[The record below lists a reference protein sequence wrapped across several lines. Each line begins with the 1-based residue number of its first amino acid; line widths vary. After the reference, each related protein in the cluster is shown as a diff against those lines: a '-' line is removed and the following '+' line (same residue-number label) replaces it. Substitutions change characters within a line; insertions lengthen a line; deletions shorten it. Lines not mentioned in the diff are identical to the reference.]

1 MDLVKNLY
9 LRAYLLVMTL
19 YVFLNKGIAYTYLVE
34 VLWLFG
40 ILLLFINRKKV
51 ELIWNKT
58 TKLILFFIVISFI
71 YILRGFTKYDI
82 VDLIRDSFIFQY
94 GWFVF
99 ILFLFKEKLEIIWE
113 TLFFIYKWFPF
124 VALLNFI
131 LQYFVPFFETVAPFG
146 GIPILL
152 YKNGD
157 MGVQL
162 LISTLLLL
170 YSFENKTLKWRVL
183 LSLVIALD
191 FLILASYSRSGIVA
205 FLASMLCF
213 IYFNKDIQLQSR
225 VKLLLKYLPII
236 LLIVTP
242 IYINIK
248 VAENFQGR
256 SVGFE
261 QIKNNFSSIVGG
273 TTDATSENNVVWR
286 LVWWAKIIDYSLSS
300 PNFFIGKGL
309 GMNLATDDDIITL
322 DDSLRSPHN
331 FHLNIMSRFG
341 VLIFVIWMY
350 FLIQLLRPLFK
361 KQLQGKRLLIGCILL
376 AFLLNASFD
385 VFLEGPMGAFP
396 FWTWVGLYLLTEDQ
410 EYLVESVTKTQ
421 LNN

>member
-34 VLWLFG
+34 ALWLFG

-71 YILRGFTKYDI
+71 YILRGFTRYDI
-82 VDLIRDSFIFQY
+82 IDLIRDSFIFQY

-213 IYFNKDIQLQSR
+213 IYFNKDIQLQAR
-225 VKLLLKYLPII
+225 VRLSIKYLPII
-236 LLIVTP
+236 LLVVTP

-248 VAENFQGR
+248 VTENFQGR

-273 TTDATSENNVVWR
+273 TTDATSEDNVVWR

-341 VLIFVIWMY
+341 VLLFMIWMY
-350 FLIQLLRPLFK
+350 FLIQLLKPLFK

-396 FWTWVGLYLLTEDQ
+396 FWTWLGLYLLTEDQ
-410 EYLVESVTKTQ
+410 ESLVEPITKTN

>member
-1 MDLVKNLY
+1 M
-9 LRAYLLVMTL
+9 VMTL
-19 YVFLNKGIAYTYLVE
+19 YVFLNKGVAYTYLVE
-34 VLWLFG
+34 ALWLFG
-40 ILLLFINRKKV
+40 LLILLMHRKSV

-58 TKLILFFIVISFI
+58 TKLILFFIVLSFI
-71 YILRGFTKYDI
+71 YILRGITKYNL

-99 ILFLFKEKLEIIWE
+99 ILFIFKDKIERIWE
-113 TLFFIYKWFPF
+113 TLFFIYTWFPF

-131 LQYFVPFFETVAPFG
+131 LQYFVPFFESVAPFG

-170 YSFENKTLKWRVL
+170 YSFEKKTVKWRVL

-191 FLILASYSRSGIVA
+191 FLILASYSRSGMLS
-205 FLASMLCF
+205 FLVSLFCF

-225 VKLLLKYLPII
+225 VRLLMKYLPII
-236 LLIVTP
+236 LLVVTP

-273 TTDATSENNVVWR
+273 TTDATSEDNVVWR
-286 LVWWAKIIDYSLSS
+286 LVWWAKIIDYSFTA
-300 PNFFIGKGL
+300 PNFFIGKGI
-309 GMNLATDDDIITL
+309 GMSLATEDDIITL
-322 DDSLRSPHN
+322 DESLRSPHN
-331 FHLNIMSRFG
+331 FHLNIMARFG
-341 VLIFVIWMY
+341 VLLFLVWTY
-350 FLIQLLRPLFK
+350 FLVQLLRPLFK
-361 KQLQGKRLLIGCILL
+361 KKLQGRSLLIGCILF

-396 FWTWVGLYLLTEDQ
+396 FWTWVGLYLFSEDQ
-410 EYLVESVTKTQ
+410 FLV
-421 LNN
+421 

>member
-1 MDLVKNLY
+1 
-9 LRAYLLVMTL
+9 MTL
-19 YVFLNKGIAYTYLVE
+19 YVFLNKGVAYTYFVE

-51 ELIWNKT
+51 EIIWNKS
-58 TKLILFFIVISFI
+58 TKLILFFILISFV
-71 YILRGFTKYDI
+71 YILRGFAKYDI
-82 VDLIRDSFIFQY
+82 VDLVRDSFIFQY

-99 ILFLFKEKLEIIWE
+99 ILFLFKDKLEQIWQ

-170 YSFENKTLKWRVL
+170 YTFENKTLKWRVL

-225 VKLLLKYLPII
+225 VRLLLKYLPII

-248 VAENFQGR
+248 VTENFQGR

-286 LVWWAKIIDYSLSS
+286 LVWWAKIIDYSLTS

-309 GMNLATDDDIITL
+309 GMNLAADDDIITL

-331 FHLNIMSRFG
+331 FHLNIMARLG
-341 VLIFVIWMY
+341 VLLFIVWTY
-350 FLIQLLRPLFK
+350 FLIQLLKPLFK
-361 KQLQGKRLLIGCILL
+361 KQLQGRRLLIGCILL
-376 AFLLNASFD
+376 AFIINASFD

-396 FWTWVGLYLLTEDQ
+396 FWTWMGLYLLTEDQ
-410 EYLVESVTKTQ
+410 ESLV
-421 LNN
+421 

>member
-1 MDLVKNLY
+1 MELVKNLY

-19 YVFLNKGIAYTYLVE
+19 YVFLNKGVAYTYLVE
-34 VLWLFG
+34 ALWLFG
-40 ILLLFINRKKV
+40 ILLLLMHRKKV

-58 TKLILFFIVISFI
+58 TKLILFFIAISCI
-71 YILRGFTKYDI
+71 YILRGFAKYDI
-82 VDLIRDSFIFQY
+82 LDLIRDSFIFQY

-99 ILFLFKEKLEIIWE
+99 ILFLFKDKIEQVWE

-131 LQYFVPFFETVAPFG
+131 LQYFVPFFETVTPFG

-170 YSFENKTLKWRVL
+170 YTFEKKPLKWRVL

-205 FLASMLCF
+205 FLSSMLCF
-213 IYFNKDIQLQSR
+213 IYFNKDIQLKSR
-225 VKLLLKYLPII
+225 VRLLLKYLPVI

-248 VAENFQGR
+248 VTENFQGR

-261 QIKNNFSSIVGG
+261 QIKNNFSSIIGG
-273 TTDATSENNVVWR
+273 TTDATSEDNVVWR
-286 LVWWAKIIDYSLSS
+286 LVWWAKILDYSFSA

-309 GMNLATDDDIITL
+309 GMSLATDDDIITL
-322 DDSLRSPHN
+322 DENLRSPHN
-331 FHLNIMSRFG
+331 FHLNIMARFG
-341 VLIFVIWMY
+341 VLIFLIWTY
-350 FLIQLLRPLFK
+350 FLIQVLKPLFK
-361 KQLQGKRLLIGCILL
+361 KQLIARRLLIGCILL
-376 AFLLNASFD
+376 AFLINASFD

-396 FWTWVGLYLLTEDQ
+396 FWTWVGLYLLSEEDV
-410 EYLVESVTKTQ
+410 LVQSVTKTN

>member
-1 MDLVKNLY
+1 MEIVKNLY

-19 YVFLNKGIAYTYLVE
+19 YVFLNKGVAYTYLVE
-34 VLWLFG
+34 ALWLSG
-40 ILLLFINRKKV
+40 ILLLLMDRKKV
-51 ELIWNKT
+51 EFIWNKT
-58 TKLILFFIVISFI
+58 TKLILFFIAISCI

-82 VDLIRDSFIFQY
+82 IDLIRDSFIFQY

-99 ILFLFKEKLEIIWE
+99 ILFLFKHKLEQIWE

-131 LQYFVPFFETVAPFG
+131 LQYFVPFFETVTPFG

-170 YSFENKTLKWRVL
+170 YTFEKKPLKWRVL
-183 LSLVIALD
+183 LSLVIILD

-205 FLASMLCF
+205 FLTSMLCF

-225 VKLLLKYLPII
+225 VRLLLKYLPII

-248 VAENFQGR
+248 VTENFQGR

-286 LVWWAKIIDYSLSS
+286 LVWWAKIIDYSFSS

-331 FHLNIMSRFG
+331 FHLNIMARFG
-341 VLIFVIWMY
+341 VLLFMIWTY
-350 FLIQLLRPLFK
+350 FLIQILKPIFK
-361 KQLQGKRLLIGCILL
+361 KQLEGKRLLIGCILL
-376 AFLLNASFD
+376 GFLINASFD

-410 EYLVESVTKTQ
+410 AQLVEPVTKTN
-421 LNN
+421 LEN

>member
-1 MDLVKNLY
+1 
-9 LRAYLLVMTL
+9 
-19 YVFLNKGIAYTYLVE
+19 LVE
-34 VLWLFG
+34 ALWLFG
-40 ILLLFINRKKV
+40 ILLLLMHRKKV

-58 TKLILFFIVISFI
+58 TKLILFFIAISFI
-71 YILRGFTKYDI
+71 YILRGVTKYDI
-82 VDLIRDSFIFQY
+82 IDLIRDSFIFQY

-170 YSFENKTLKWRVL
+170 YTFENKTLKWRVL

-225 VKLLLKYLPII
+225 VRLLLKYLPVI

-256 SVGFE
+256 AVGLE

-341 VLIFVIWMY
+341 VLLFMIWMY
-350 FLIQLLRPLFK
+350 FLIQLLKPLFK

-396 FWTWVGLYLLTEDQ
+396 FWTWLGLYLLAEDQ
-410 EYLVESVTKTQ
+410 ESLVESVTKTN

>member
-19 YVFLNKGIAYTYLVE
+19 YVFLNKGVAYTYLVE

-40 ILLLFINRKKV
+40 ILLLLMDRKKV
-51 ELIWNKT
+51 ELIWNRT
-58 TKLILFFIVISFI
+58 TKLILFFIIISCI
-71 YILRGFTKYDI
+71 YILRGFAKYDI
-82 VDLIRDSFIFQY
+82 IDLIRDSFIFQY

-99 ILFLFKEKLEIIWE
+99 ILFLFKDKLEQIWQ
-113 TLFFIYKWFPF
+113 TLFFIYKWLPF

-225 VKLLLKYLPII
+225 VRLLIKYLPII
-236 LLIVTP
+236 LLVVTP

-256 SVGFE
+256 AVGLE

-286 LVWWAKIIDYSLSS
+286 LVWWAKIIDYSFSS

-341 VLIFVIWMY
+341 VLLFMIWMY
-350 FLIQLLRPLFK
+350 FLIQLLKPLFK

-396 FWTWVGLYLLTEDQ
+396 FWTWLGLYLLTEDQ
-410 EYLVESVTKTQ
+410 ESLIEPVTKTN

>member
-1 MDLVKNLY
+1 
-9 LRAYLLVMTL
+9 MTL
-19 YVFLNKGIAYTYLVE
+19 YVFLNKGVAYTYLVE
-34 VLWLFG
+34 ALWLFG

-58 TKLILFFIVISFI
+58 TKLILFFIIISFI
-71 YILRGFTKYDI
+71 YILRGFTRYDI
-82 VDLIRDSFIFQY
+82 IDLIRDSFIFQY

-131 LQYFVPFFETVAPFG
+131 LQYFVPFFETVTPFG

-162 LISTLLLL
+162 LISSLLLL
-170 YSFENKTLKWRVL
+170 YSFENKTLKWRL
-183 LSLVIALD
+183 LLILVIALD

-225 VKLLLKYLPII
+225 VRLLIKYLPII

-256 SVGFE
+256 AVGLE

-300 PNFFIGKGL
+300 PNIFIGKGL
-309 GMNLATDDDIITL
+309 GMNLAIDDDIITL

-341 VLIFVIWMY
+341 VLLFMVWTY
-350 FLIQLLRPLFK
+350 FLIQLLKPLFK

-385 VFLEGPMGAFP
+385 VYLEGPMGAFP
-396 FWTWVGLYLLTEDQ
+396 FWTWMGLYLLTEDQ
-410 EYLVESVTKTQ
+410 EYLVEPVTKTN

>member
-1 MDLVKNLY
+1 MEIVKNLY
-9 LRAYLLVMTL
+9 LKAYLLIMTL
-19 YVFLNKGIAYTYLVE
+19 YVFLNKGVAYTYLVE
-34 VLWLFG
+34 VMWLLG
-40 ILLLFINRKKV
+40 ILLLFMHRKKV

-58 TKLILFFIVISFI
+58 TKLLLFFIAIGFI
-71 YILRGFTKYDI
+71 YIIRGFSKYDI
-82 VDLIRDSFIFQY
+82 IDLIRDSFIFQY

-99 ILFLFKEKLEIIWE
+99 ILFLFKDKTTQIWE

-124 VALLNFI
+124 IALLNFI
-131 LQYFVPFFETVAPFG
+131 LQYFVPFFETVTPFG
-146 GIPILL
+146 SIPILL

-170 YSFENKTLKWRVL
+170 FSFENYSFKWRVV

-205 FLASMLCF
+205 FLASLVCF

-225 VKLLLKYLPII
+225 IRLLIKYLPII

-248 VAENFQGR
+248 VTENFQGR

-273 TTDATSENNVVWR
+273 TTDATSEDNVIWR
-286 LVWWAKIIDYSLSS
+286 LVWWAKIIDYSFTP

-309 GMNLATDDDIITL
+309 GINLATDDDIITL

-331 FHLNIMSRFG
+331 FHLNIMARFG
-341 VLIFVIWMY
+341 VLLFMIWTY
-350 FLIQLLRPLFK
+350 LLIQILRPLFK
-361 KQLQGKRLLIGCILL
+361 KQLTGKRLLIGCALL

-396 FWTWVGLYLLTEDQ
+396 FWTWLGLYLISED
-410 EYLVESVTKTQ
+410 EVLV
-421 LNN
+421 

>member
-19 YVFLNKGIAYTYLVE
+19 YVFLNKGVAYTYLVE
-34 VLWLFG
+34 ALWLFG
-40 ILLLFINRKKV
+40 ILLLLMDRKKV
-51 ELIWNKT
+51 ELVWNKT
-58 TKLILFFIVISFI
+58 TKLILFFIVISFV
-71 YILRGFTKYDI
+71 YILRGFSKYDI
-82 VDLIRDSFIFQY
+82 IDLIRDSFIFQY

-99 ILFLFKEKLEIIWE
+99 ILFLFKEKLDIIWQ
-113 TLFFIYKWFPF
+113 TLFFIYKWLPF

-170 YSFENKTLKWRVL
+170 YSFENKTFKWRVL

-225 VKLLLKYLPII
+225 VRLLIKYLPII
-236 LLIVTP
+236 LLVVTP

-248 VAENFQGR
+248 VTENFQGR
-256 SVGFE
+256 AVGLE

-286 LVWWAKIIDYSLSS
+286 LVWWAKIIDYSFSS

-341 VLIFVIWMY
+341 VLLFIIWMY
-350 FLIQLLRPLFK
+350 FLIQLLKPLFK

-396 FWTWVGLYLLTEDQ
+396 FWTWLGLYLLTEDQ
-410 EYLVESVTKTQ
+410 ESLVEPITKTN

>member
-1 MDLVKNLY
+1 
-9 LRAYLLVMTL
+9 MTL
-19 YVFLNKGIAYTYLVE
+19 YVFLNKGVAYTYLVE
-34 VLWLFG
+34 ALWLFG
-40 ILLLFINRKKV
+40 ILLLFIHRKKV

-58 TKLILFFIVISFI
+58 TKLILFFIVLSFV
-71 YILRGFTKYDI
+71 YIIRGFTKYDI
-82 VDLIRDSFIFQY
+82 IDLIRDSFIFHY

-170 YSFENKTLKWRVL
+170 YTFENKTLKWRVL

-213 IYFNKDIQLQSR
+213 IYFNKDIQLQAR
-225 VKLLLKYLPII
+225 VRLLIKYLPII
-236 LLIVTP
+236 LLVVTP

-256 SVGFE
+256 AVGLE

-341 VLIFVIWMY
+341 VLIFMIWTY
-350 FLIQLLRPLFK
+350 FLIQLLKPLFK

-396 FWTWVGLYLLTEDQ
+396 FWTWLGLYLLAEDQ
-410 EYLVESVTKTQ
+410 ESLVESVTKTN

>member
-1 MDLVKNLY
+1 MELVKNLY

-19 YVFLNKGIAYTYLVE
+19 YIFLNKGVAYTYLVE

-40 ILLLFINRKKV
+40 ILLLLMHRKKV
-51 ELIWNKT
+51 ELIWNKI
-58 TKLILFFIVISFI
+58 TKLILFFVALSFI
-71 YILRGFTKYDI
+71 YILRGFNKYDI
-82 VDLIRDSFIFQY
+82 IDLIRDSFIFQY

-99 ILFLFKEKLEIIWE
+99 ILFLFKEKLDIIWE
-113 TLFFIYKWFPF
+113 TLFNIYKWFPF

-131 LQYFVPFFETVAPFG
+131 LQYFVPLFETVTPFG

-170 YSFENKTLKWRVL
+170 YSFENNTLKWRVL

-225 VKLLLKYLPII
+225 VRLLIKYLPII

-256 SVGFE
+256 AVGLE

-341 VLIFVIWMY
+341 VLLFMIWMY
-350 FLIQLLRPLFK
+350 FLIQLLKPLFK
-361 KQLQGKRLLIGCILL
+361 KQLQGKRLLIGCIML

-396 FWTWVGLYLLTEDQ
+396 FWTWMGLYLLTEDQ
-410 EYLVESVTKTQ
+410 EYLVEPVTKTN

>member
-1 MDLVKNLY
+1 MELVKNLY

-19 YVFLNKGIAYTYLVE
+19 YVFLNKGVAYTYLVE
-34 VLWLFG
+34 ALWLFG
-40 ILLLFINRKKV
+40 ILLLLMHRKKV

-58 TKLILFFIVISFI
+58 TKLILFFIAISCI
-71 YILRGFTKYDI
+71 YILRGFAKYDI
-82 VDLIRDSFIFQY
+82 LDLIRDSFIFQY

-99 ILFLFKEKLEIIWE
+99 ILFLFKDKIEQVWE

-131 LQYFVPFFETVAPFG
+131 LQYFVPFFETVTPFG

-170 YSFENKTLKWRVL
+170 YTFEKKPLKWRVL

-205 FLASMLCF
+205 FLSSMLCF

-225 VKLLLKYLPII
+225 VRLLLKYLPVI

-248 VAENFQGR
+248 VTENFQGR

-261 QIKNNFSSIVGG
+261 QIKNNFSSIIGG
-273 TTDATSENNVVWR
+273 TTDATSEDNVVWR
-286 LVWWAKIIDYSLSS
+286 LVWWAKILDYSFSA

-309 GMNLATDDDIITL
+309 GMSLATDDDIITL
-322 DDSLRSPHN
+322 DENLRSPHN
-331 FHLNIMSRFG
+331 FHLNIMARFG
-341 VLIFVIWMY
+341 VLIFLIWTY

-376 AFLLNASFD
+376 AFLINASFD

-396 FWTWVGLYLLTEDQ
+396 FWTWVGLYLLSEEDV
-410 EYLVESVTKTQ
+410 LVQSVTKTN
-421 LNN
+421 LDN

>member
-1 MDLVKNLY
+1 MEIVKNLY
-9 LRAYLLVMTL
+9 LRVYLLVMTL
-19 YVFLNKGIAYTYLVE
+19 YVFLNKGVAYTYLVE
-34 VLWLFG
+34 ALWLLG
-40 ILLLFINRKKV
+40 ILLLLMNRKKV

-58 TKLILFFIVISFI
+58 TKLLLFFITIGFI
-71 YILRGFTKYDI
+71 YIIRGFTKYDI
-82 VDLIRDSFIFQY
+82 IDLIRDSFIFQY
-94 GWFVF
+94 GWFVL
-99 ILFLFKEKLEIIWE
+99 ILFLFKDKTTQIWK

-170 YSFENKTLKWRVL
+170 FSFEKYSFKWRAL
-183 LSLVIALD
+183 LSLVITLD

-205 FLASMLCF
+205 FLASLICF

-225 VKLLLKYLPII
+225 VRLLIKYLPII

-248 VAENFQGR
+248 VTENFQGR

-286 LVWWAKIIDYSLSS
+286 LVWWAKIIDYSFTA

-309 GMNLATDDDIITL
+309 GMSLATEDDIITL

-331 FHLNIMSRFG
+331 FHLNIMARFG
-341 VLIFVIWMY
+341 VLLFIIWMY
-350 FLIQLLRPLFK
+350 FLIQIIKPLFK
-361 KQLQGKRLLIGCILL
+361 KQLQGRRLLIGCILL
-376 AFLLNASFD
+376 AFLINASFD

-396 FWTWVGLYLLTEDQ
+396 FWTWLGLYLISED
-410 EYLVESVTKTQ
+410 EVLV
-421 LNN
+421 

>member
-1 MDLVKNLY
+1 MELVKNLY
-9 LRAYLLVMTL
+9 LRSYLLVMTL
-19 YVFLNKGIAYTYLVE
+19 YIFLNKGVAYTYLVE

-40 ILLLFINRKKV
+40 ILLLLMHRKKV

-58 TKLILFFIVISFI
+58 TKLILFFIAISFV
-71 YILRGFTKYDI
+71 YILRGFSKYDI
-82 VDLIRDSFIFQY
+82 IDLIRDSFIFQY
-94 GWFVF
+94 GWFIF
-99 ILFLFKEKLEIIWE
+99 ILFLFKEKLEIIWK

-170 YSFENKTLKWRVL
+170 YSFENKTFKWRVL

-225 VKLLLKYLPII
+225 VRSLIKYLPII
-236 LLIVTP
+236 LLVVTP

-256 SVGFE
+256 AVGLE

-341 VLIFVIWMY
+341 VLLFMIWTY
-350 FLIQLLRPLFK
+350 FLIQLLKPLFK

-396 FWTWVGLYLLTEDQ
+396 FWTWLGLYLLTEDQ
-410 EYLVESVTKTQ
+410 ESLVEPITKTN

>member
-1 MDLVKNLY
+1 MEIVKNLY
-9 LRAYLLVMTL
+9 LRAYLLVMTF
-19 YVFLNKGIAYTYLVE
+19 YVFLNKGVAYTYLVE
-34 VLWLFG
+34 ALWLIG
-40 ILLLFINRKKV
+40 ILLLLMDRKKV

-58 TKLILFFIVISFI
+58 TKLLLFFIAIGFI
-71 YILRGFTKYDI
+71 YIIRGFTKYDI
-82 VDLIRDSFIFQY
+82 IDLIRDSFIFQY

-99 ILFLFKEKLEIIWE
+99 ILFLFKDKTAQIFE
-113 TLFFIYKWFPF
+113 TLFLIYKWFPF
-124 VALLNFI
+124 IALLNFI

-146 GIPILL
+146 AIPILL

-162 LISTLLLL
+162 LISSLLLL
-170 YSFENKTLKWRVL
+170 FSFEKYSFKWRVV

-205 FLASMLCF
+205 FLASLICF

-225 VKLLLKYLPII
+225 VRLLIKYMPII

-248 VAENFQGR
+248 VTENFQGR

-273 TTDATSENNVVWR
+273 TTDATSEDNVVWR
-286 LVWWAKIIDYSLSS
+286 LVWWAKIIDYSFTA

-309 GMNLATDDDIITL
+309 GMSLATEDDIITL

-331 FHLNIMSRFG
+331 FHLNIMARFG
-341 VLIFVIWMY
+341 VLLFIIWTY
-350 FLIQLLRPLFK
+350 FLIQILRPLFK
-361 KQLQGKRLLIGCILL
+361 KQLQGRRLLIGCILL
-376 AFLLNASFD
+376 AFLINASFD

-396 FWTWVGLYLLTEDQ
+396 FWTWLGLYLISED
-410 EYLVESVTKTQ
+410 EVLV
-421 LNN
+421 

>member
-1 MDLVKNLY
+1 V
-9 LRAYLLVMTL
+9 
-19 YVFLNKGIAYTYLVE
+19 AYTYLVE
-34 VLWLFG
+34 ALWLLG
-40 ILLLFINRKKV
+40 ILLLFMDRKKV

-58 TKLILFFIVISFI
+58 TKLLLFFIVIGFI
-71 YILRGFTKYDI
+71 YIIRGFTKYDI
-82 VDLIRDSFIFQY
+82 IYLIRDSFIFQY

-99 ILFLFKEKLEIIWE
+99 ILFLFKDKTAQIWK

-131 LQYFVPFFETVAPFG
+131 LQYFVPIFETVTPFG

-170 YSFENKTLKWRVL
+170 FSFEKYSFKWRVV
-183 LSLVIALD
+183 LSLFIALD

-205 FLASMLCF
+205 FLASLVCF

-225 VKLLLKYLPII
+225 VRLLIKYLPII

-248 VAENFQGR
+248 VTENFQGR

-273 TTDATSENNVVWR
+273 TTDATSEDNVVWR
-286 LVWWAKIIDYSLSS
+286 LVWWAKIIDYSFTA

-309 GMNLATDDDIITL
+309 GMSLATEDDIITL

-331 FHLNIMSRFG
+331 FHLNIMARFG
-341 VLIFVIWMY
+341 VLLFMIWTY
-350 FLIQLLRPLFK
+350 FLIQILRPLFK
-361 KQLQGKRLLIGCILL
+361 KHLTGKRLLIGCVLF

-396 FWTWVGLYLLTEDQ
+396 FWTWLGLYLISED
-410 EYLVESVTKTQ
+410 EVLV
-421 LNN
+421 

>member
-1 MDLVKNLY
+1 MELVKNLY

-19 YVFLNKGIAYTYLVE
+19 YVFLNKGVAYTYLVE
-34 VLWLFG
+34 ALWLFG
-40 ILLLFINRKKV
+40 ILLLFMDRKKV

-58 TKLILFFIVISFI
+58 TKLILFFIVICCI
-71 YILRGFTKYDI
+71 YILRGFAKYDMI
-82 VDLIRDSFIFQY
+82 DLIRDSFIFQY

-99 ILFLFKEKLEIIWE
+99 ILFLFKDKIEQVWE

-131 LQYFVPFFETVAPFG
+131 LQYFVPFFETVTPFG

-170 YSFENKTLKWRVL
+170 YTFEKKPLKWSVL

-205 FLASMLCF
+205 FLSSMLCF
-213 IYFNKDIQLQSR
+213 IYFNKDIQLKSR
-225 VKLLLKYLPII
+225 VRLLLKYLPVI

-248 VAENFQGR
+248 VTENFQGR

-261 QIKNNFSSIVGG
+261 QIKNNFSSIIGG
-273 TTDATSENNVVWR
+273 TTDATSEDNVVWR
-286 LVWWAKIIDYSLSS
+286 LVWWAKILDYSFSA

-309 GMNLATDDDIITL
+309 GMSLATDDDIITL
-322 DDSLRSPHN
+322 DENLRSPHN
-331 FHLNIMSRFG
+331 FHLNIMARFG
-341 VLIFVIWMY
+341 VLIFLIWTY
-350 FLIQLLRPLFK
+350 FLIQVLKPLFK
-361 KQLQGKRLLIGCILL
+361 KQLIARRLLIGCILF
-376 AFLLNASFD
+376 AFLINASFD

-396 FWTWVGLYLLTEDQ
+396 FWTWVGLYLLSEEDV
-410 EYLVESVTKTQ
+410 LVQSVTKTN

>member
-19 YVFLNKGIAYTYLVE
+19 YVFLNKGVAYTYLVE

-40 ILLLFINRKKV
+40 ILLLLMHRKKV
-51 ELIWNKT
+51 ELIWNKS
-58 TKLILFFIVISFI
+58 TKLILFFIIISCI
-71 YILRGFTKYDI
+71 YILRGFAKYDI
-82 VDLIRDSFIFQY
+82 IDLIRDSFIFQY

-99 ILFLFKEKLEIIWE
+99 ILFLFKDKLEQIWQ
-113 TLFFIYKWFPF
+113 TLFFIYKWLPF

-225 VKLLLKYLPII
+225 VRLLIKYLPII
-236 LLIVTP
+236 LLVVTP

-256 SVGFE
+256 AVGLE

-341 VLIFVIWMY
+341 VLLFIIWMY
-350 FLIQLLRPLFK
+350 FLIQLLKPLFK

-396 FWTWVGLYLLTEDQ
+396 FWTWLGLYLLTEDQ
-410 EYLVESVTKTQ
+410 ESLVEPITKTN

>member
-1 MDLVKNLY
+1 
-9 LRAYLLVMTL
+9 MTL
-19 YVFLNKGIAYTYLVE
+19 YIFLNKGVAYTYLVE

-40 ILLLFINRKKV
+40 ILLLLMHRKKV

-58 TKLILFFIVISFI
+58 TKLILFFIAISFV
-71 YILRGFTKYDI
+71 YILRGFSKYDI
-82 VDLIRDSFIFQY
+82 IDLIRDSFIFQY

-113 TLFFIYKWFPF
+113 TLFFIYKWLPF

-225 VKLLLKYLPII
+225 VRLLIKYLPII
-236 LLIVTP
+236 LLVVTP

-256 SVGFE
+256 AVGLE

-286 LVWWAKIIDYSLSS
+286 LVWWAKIIDYSLSF

-341 VLIFVIWMY
+341 VLIFMIWTY

-396 FWTWVGLYLLTEDQ
+396 FWTWLGLYLLTEDQ
-410 EYLVESVTKTQ
+410 ESLVEPITKTN

>member
-1 MDLVKNLY
+1 
-9 LRAYLLVMTL
+9 MTL
-19 YVFLNKGIAYTYLVE
+19 YVFLNKGVAYTYLVE
-34 VLWLFG
+34 ALWLFG

-51 ELIWNKT
+51 EIIWNKS
-58 TKLILFFIVISFI
+58 TKLILFFILISFV
-71 YILRGFTKYDI
+71 YILRGFAKYDI
-82 VDLIRDSFIFQY
+82 VDLVRDSFIFQY

-99 ILFLFKEKLEIIWE
+99 ILFLFKDKLEQIWQ

-170 YSFENKTLKWRVL
+170 YTFENKTLKWRVL

-225 VKLLLKYLPII
+225 VRLLLKYLPII

-248 VAENFQGR
+248 VTENFQGR

-286 LVWWAKIIDYSLSS
+286 LVWWAKIIDYSLTS

-309 GMNLATDDDIITL
+309 GMNLAADDDIITL

-331 FHLNIMSRFG
+331 FHLNIMARFG
-341 VLIFVIWMY
+341 VLLFMIWTY

-361 KQLQGKRLLIGCILL
+361 KLLQGKRLLIGCILL
-376 AFLLNASFD
+376 AFLINASFD

-396 FWTWVGLYLLTEDQ
+396 FWTWMGLYLLTEDQ
-410 EYLVESVTKTQ
+410 ESLV
-421 LNN
+421 

>member
-1 MDLVKNLY
+1 MELVKNLY

-19 YVFLNKGIAYTYLVE
+19 YVFLNKGVAYTYLVE
-34 VLWLFG
+34 ALWLFG
-40 ILLLFINRKKV
+40 ILILLMHRKKV

-58 TKLILFFIVISFI
+58 TKLILFFIAISCI
-71 YILRGFTKYDI
+71 YILRGFAKYDI
-82 VDLIRDSFIFQY
+82 LDLIRDSFIFQY

-99 ILFLFKEKLEIIWE
+99 ILFLFKDKIEQVWE

-124 VALLNFI
+124 VASLNFI

-213 IYFNKDIQLQSR
+213 IYFNKD
-225 VKLLLKYLPII
+225 
-236 LLIVTP
+236 
-242 IYINIK
+242 K
-248 VAENFQGR
+248 VG
-256 SVGFE
+256 V
-261 QIKNNFSSIVGG
+261 SI
-273 TTDATSENNVVWR
+273 S
-286 LVWWAKIIDYSLSS
+286 
-300 PNFFIGKGL
+300 
-309 GMNLATDDDIITL
+309 
-322 DDSLRSPHN
+322 
-331 FHLNIMSRFG
+331 
-341 VLIFVIWMY
+341 
-350 FLIQLLRPLFK
+350 
-361 KQLQGKRLLIGCILL
+361 
-376 AFLLNASFD
+376 
-385 VFLEGPMGAFP
+385 
-396 FWTWVGLYLLTEDQ
+396 
-410 EYLVESVTKTQ
+410 
-421 LNN
+421 

>member
-1 MDLVKNLY
+1 
-9 LRAYLLVMTL
+9 
-19 YVFLNKGIAYTYLVE
+19 
-34 VLWLFG
+34 
-40 ILLLFINRKKV
+40 
-51 ELIWNKT
+51 
-58 TKLILFFIVISFI
+58 
-71 YILRGFTKYDI
+71 
-82 VDLIRDSFIFQY
+82 
-94 GWFVF
+94 
-99 ILFLFKEKLEIIWE
+99 LFLFKEKLEIIWE

-131 LQYFVPFFETVAPFG
+131 LQYFVPFFETVTPFG

-225 VKLLLKYLPII
+225 VRLLIKYLPII

-341 VLIFVIWMY
+341 VLIFMIWMY
-350 FLIQLLRPLFK
+350 FLIQLLKPLFK

-396 FWTWVGLYLLTEDQ
+396 FWTWMGLYLLVEDQ
-410 EYLVESVTKTQ
+410 ESLVEPVTKTN

>member
-1 MDLVKNLY
+1 MEIVKNLY

-19 YVFLNKGIAYTYLVE
+19 YVFLNKGVAYTYLVE
-34 VLWLFG
+34 ALWLFG
-40 ILLLFINRKKV
+40 ILLLFMDRKKV
-51 ELIWNKT
+51 ELIWNKS
-58 TKLILFFIVISFI
+58 TKLILFFIVISFV
-71 YILRGFTKYDI
+71 YIIRGFSKYDI
-82 VDLIRDSFIFQY
+82 IDLIRDSFIFQY

-225 VKLLLKYLPII
+225 VRSLIKYLPII
-236 LLIVTP
+236 LLVVTP

-248 VAENFQGR
+248 VTENFQGR
-256 SVGFE
+256 AVGLE

-341 VLIFVIWMY
+341 VLIFMIWMY
-350 FLIQLLRPLFK
+350 FLIQLLKPLFK

-396 FWTWVGLYLLTEDQ
+396 FWTWLGLYLLTEDQ
-410 EYLVESVTKTQ
+410 ESLVEPITKPN

>member
-1 MDLVKNLY
+1 MELVKNLY

-19 YVFLNKGIAYTYLVE
+19 YVFLNKGVAYTYLVE

-40 ILLLFINRKKV
+40 ILLLLMDRKKV
-51 ELIWNKT
+51 EFIWNKT
-58 TKLILFFIVISFI
+58 TKLILFFIAISFV
-71 YILRGFTKYDI
+71 YILRGFTKYDLI
-82 VDLIRDSFIFQY
+82 DLIRDSFIFQY

-99 ILFLFKEKLEIIWE
+99 ILFLFKDKLEQIWE
-113 TLFFIYKWFPF
+113 ALFFIYKWFPF
-124 VALLNFI
+124 IALLNFI
-131 LQYFVPFFETVAPFG
+131 LQYFVPFFETVTPFG

-170 YSFENKTLKWRVL
+170 YTFEKKPLKWRVL
-183 LSLVIALD
+183 LSLVIVLD

-205 FLASMLCF
+205 FLTSMLCF

-225 VKLLLKYLPII
+225 VRLLLKYLPII

-273 TTDATSENNVVWR
+273 TTDATSEDNVIWR
-286 LVWWAKIIDYSLSS
+286 LVWWAKIIDYSFTS
-300 PNFFIGKGL
+300 PNCFIGKGL
-309 GMNLATDDDIITL
+309 GMSLATDDDIITL
-322 DDSLRSPHN
+322 DETLRSPHN
-331 FHLNIMSRFG
+331 FHLNIMARFG
-341 VLIFVIWMY
+341 VLIFLIWTY
-350 FLIQLLRPLFK
+350 FLVQILKPVFK
-361 KQLQGKRLLIGCILL
+361 KQLDGKGLLIGCIIL
-376 AFLLNASFD
+376 AFLINASFD

-396 FWTWVGLYLLTEDQ
+396 FWTWIGLYLLTKDQ
-410 EYLVESVTKTQ
+410 THLVEPIAKTN
-421 LNN
+421 LEN

>member
-1 MDLVKNLY
+1 MELVKNLY

-19 YVFLNKGIAYTYLVE
+19 YVFLNKGVAYTYLVE
-34 VLWLFG
+34 ALWLFG
-40 ILLLFINRKKV
+40 ILLLLMDRKKV

-58 TKLILFFIVISFI
+58 TKLILFFIAISCI
-71 YILRGFTKYDI
+71 YILRGFAKYDI
-82 VDLIRDSFIFQY
+82 LDLIRDSFIFQY

-99 ILFLFKEKLEIIWE
+99 ILFLFKDKIEQVWE

-131 LQYFVPFFETVAPFG
+131 LQYFVPFFETVTPFG

-170 YSFENKTLKWRVL
+170 YTFEKKPLKWRVL

-205 FLASMLCF
+205 FLSSMLCF

-225 VKLLLKYLPII
+225 VRLLLKYLPVI

-248 VAENFQGR
+248 VTENFKGR

-261 QIKNNFSSIVGG
+261 QIKNNFSSIIGG
-273 TTDATSENNVVWR
+273 TTDATSEDNVVWR
-286 LVWWAKIIDYSLSS
+286 LVWWAKILDYSFSA

-309 GMNLATDDDIITL
+309 GMSLATDDDIITL
-322 DDSLRSPHN
+322 DENLRSPHN
-331 FHLNIMSRFG
+331 FHLNIMARFG
-341 VLIFVIWMY
+341 VLIFLIWTY

-376 AFLLNASFD
+376 AFLINASFD

-396 FWTWVGLYLLTEDQ
+396 FWTWVGLYLLSEEDV
-410 EYLVESVTKTQ
+410 LVQSVTKTN

>member
-19 YVFLNKGIAYTYLVE
+19 YVFLNKGVAYTYLVE
-34 VLWLFG
+34 ALWLFG

-58 TKLILFFIVISFI
+58 TKLILFFIIISFI
-71 YILRGFTKYDI
+71 YILRGFTRYDI
-82 VDLIRDSFIFQY
+82 IDLIRDSFIFQY

-170 YSFENKTLKWRVL
+170 YTFENKTLKWRVL

-213 IYFNKDIQLQSR
+213 IYFNKDIQLQAR
-225 VKLLLKYLPII
+225 VRILIKYLPII

-248 VAENFQGR
+248 VADNFQGR
-256 SVGFE
+256 AVGLE

-341 VLIFVIWMY
+341 VLIFMIWMY
-350 FLIQLLRPLFK
+350 FLIQLLKPLFK

-396 FWTWVGLYLLTEDQ
+396 FWTWLGLYLLVEDQ
-410 EYLVESVTKTQ
+410 ESLVEPITKTQ

>member
-1 MDLVKNLY
+1 MELVKNLY

-19 YVFLNKGIAYTYLVE
+19 YVFLNKGVAYTYLVE
-34 VLWLFG
+34 TLWLFG
-40 ILLLFINRKKV
+40 ILLLFMDRKKV
-51 ELIWNKT
+51 EFIWNKT
-58 TKLILFFIVISFI
+58 TKLILFFIAISCI
-71 YILRGFTKYDI
+71 YILRGFAKYDFI
-82 VDLIRDSFIFQY
+82 DLIRDSFIFQY

-99 ILFLFKEKLEIIWE
+99 ILFLFKDKLEQIWE

-131 LQYFVPFFETVAPFG
+131 LQYFVPFFETVTPFG

-170 YSFENKTLKWRVL
+170 YSLENKTLKWRVL

-205 FLASMLCF
+205 FLASILCF

-225 VKLLLKYLPII
+225 VRLLIKYLPII

-256 SVGFE
+256 AVGFE
-261 QIKNNFSSIVGG
+261 QVKNNFSSIVGG

-286 LVWWAKIIDYSLSS
+286 LVWWAKIIDYSFSA
-300 PNFFIGKGL
+300 PNLFIGKGL

-331 FHLNIMSRFG
+331 FHLNIMARFG
-341 VLIFVIWMY
+341 VLLFLIWTY
-350 FLIQLLRPLFK
+350 FLVQILKPIFK
-361 KQLQGKRLLIGCILL
+361 KQLVGKRLLIGCILV
-376 AFLLNASFD
+376 AFLINASFD

-396 FWTWVGLYLLTEDQ
+396 FWTWVGLYFLTEDQ
-410 EYLVESVTKTQ
+410 AELVEPVTKTN
-421 LNN
+421 LEN

>member
-1 MDLVKNLY
+1 MELVKNLY

-19 YVFLNKGIAYTYLVE
+19 YVFLNKGVAYTYLVE
-34 VLWLFG
+34 ALWLFG
-40 ILLLFINRKKV
+40 ILLLFMDRKKV
-51 ELIWNKT
+51 EFIWNKT
-58 TKLILFFIVISFI
+58 TKLILFFIAISCI
-71 YILRGFTKYDI
+71 YILRGFAKYDFI
-82 VDLIRDSFIFQY
+82 DLIRDSFIFQY

-99 ILFLFKEKLEIIWE
+99 ILFLFKDKLEQIWE

-170 YSFENKTLKWRVL
+170 YTFEYKTLKWRVL

-225 VKLLLKYLPII
+225 VRLLLKYLPVI

-248 VAENFQGR
+248 VTENFQGR

-273 TTDATSENNVVWR
+273 STDATSEDNVVWR
-286 LVWWAKIIDYSLSS
+286 LVWWAKIIDYSFSA
-300 PNFFIGKGL
+300 PNLFIGKGL

-331 FHLNIMSRFG
+331 FHLNIMARFG
-341 VLIFVIWMY
+341 VLLFLIWTY
-350 FLIQLLRPLFK
+350 FLVQILKPIFK
-361 KQLQGKRLLIGCILL
+361 KQLVGKRLLIGCILV
-376 AFLLNASFD
+376 AFLINASFD

-396 FWTWVGLYLLTEDQ
+396 FWTWVGLYFLTEDQ
-410 EYLVESVTKTQ
+410 AELVEPVTKTN
-421 LNN
+421 LEN

>member
-1 MDLVKNLY
+1 
-9 LRAYLLVMTL
+9 MTL
-19 YVFLNKGIAYTYLVE
+19 YVFLNKGVAYTYLVE
-34 VLWLFG
+34 ALWLFG

-58 TKLILFFIVISFI
+58 TKLILFFIAISFI

-82 VDLIRDSFIFQY
+82 IDLIRDSFIFQY

-131 LQYFVPFFETVAPFG
+131 LQYFVPFFETVTPFG

-170 YSFENKTLKWRVL
+170 YSFENKTLKWRVI

-213 IYFNKDIQLQSR
+213 IYFNKDIQLQAR
-225 VKLLLKYLPII
+225 VRLLIKYLPII

-341 VLIFVIWMY
+341 VLLFMIWMY
-350 FLIQLLRPLFK
+350 FLIQLLSPLFK
-361 KQLQGKRLLIGCILL
+361 KQLQGKRLLIGCIML

-396 FWTWVGLYLLTEDQ
+396 FWTWMGLYLLTEDQ
-410 EYLVESVTKTQ
+410 EYLVEPVTKTN

>member
-1 MDLVKNLY
+1 
-9 LRAYLLVMTL
+9 MTL
-19 YVFLNKGIAYTYLVE
+19 YIYLNKGVAYTYLVE
-34 VLWLFG
+34 ALWLFG
-40 ILLLFINRKKV
+40 ILLLLMHRKKV

-58 TKLILFFIVISFI
+58 TKLILFFIAISFL

-99 ILFLFKEKLEIIWE
+99 ILFLFKEKLEIIWQ

-124 VALLNFI
+124 IALLNFI

-205 FLASMLCF
+205 FLASILCF

-225 VKLLLKYLPII
+225 VRLLIKYLPII
-236 LLIVTP
+236 LLVVTP

-256 SVGFE
+256 AVGLE

-286 LVWWAKIIDYSLSS
+286 LVWWTKIIDYSLSS

-322 DDSLRSPHN
+322 DDTLRSPHN

-341 VLIFVIWMY
+341 VLLFMIWTY
-350 FLIQLLRPLFK
+350 FLIQLLKPLFK

-385 VFLEGPMGAFP
+385 VYLEGPMGAFP
-396 FWTWVGLYLLTEDQ
+396 FWTWLGLYLLVEDQ
-410 EYLVESVTKTQ
+410 EGLVEPVTKTN

>member
-1 MDLVKNLY
+1 
-9 LRAYLLVMTL
+9 MTL
-19 YVFLNKGIAYTYLVE
+19 YVFLNKGVAYTYLVE
-34 VLWLFG
+34 ALWLFG

-58 TKLILFFIVISFI
+58 TKLILFFIAISFV
-71 YILRGFTKYDI
+71 YIIRGFSKYDI
-82 VDLIRDSFIFQY
+82 IDLIRDSFIFQY

-113 TLFFIYKWFPF
+113 TLFFIYKWLPF

-131 LQYFVPFFETVAPFG
+131 LQYFVPFFETIAPFG

-170 YSFENKTLKWRVL
+170 YTFENKTLKWRVL

-225 VKLLLKYLPII
+225 VRLLLKYLPVI

-256 SVGFE
+256 AVGLE

-341 VLIFVIWMY
+341 VLIFMIWMY
-350 FLIQLLRPLFK
+350 FLIQLLKPLFK

-396 FWTWVGLYLLTEDQ
+396 FWTWLGLYLLTEDQ
-410 EYLVESVTKTQ
+410 ESLVEPITKTN

>member
-1 MDLVKNLY
+1 
-9 LRAYLLVMTL
+9 MTL
-19 YVFLNKGIAYTYLVE
+19 YVFLNKGVAYTYLVE
-34 VLWLFG
+34 ALWLFG

-58 TKLILFFIVISFI
+58 TKLILFFVVISFI
-71 YILRGFTKYDI
+71 YILRGFTKYDTI
-82 VDLIRDSFIFQY
+82 DLIRDSFIFQY

-99 ILFLFKEKLEIIWE
+99 ILFLFKEKLDIIWE

-131 LQYFVPFFETVAPFG
+131 LQYFVPFFETVTPFG

-170 YSFENKTLKWRVL
+170 YTFENKTLKWRVL

-225 VKLLLKYLPII
+225 VRLLIKYLPII

-261 QIKNNFSSIVGG
+261 QIKNNFSSIIGG

-341 VLIFVIWMY
+341 VLLFMIWMY
-350 FLIQLLRPLFK
+350 FLIQLLKPLFK
-361 KQLQGKRLLIGCILL
+361 KQLQGRGLLIGCILL
-376 AFLLNASFD
+376 AFLINASFD

-396 FWTWVGLYLLTEDQ
+396 FWTWLGLYLLTEDQ
-410 EYLVESVTKTQ
+410 EYLVEPVTKTN

>member
-1 MDLVKNLY
+1 MELVKNLY

-19 YVFLNKGIAYTYLVE
+19 YIFLNKGVAYTYLVE

-40 ILLLFINRKKV
+40 ILLLLMHRKQV

-58 TKLILFFIVISFI
+58 TKLILFFIAISFV
-71 YILRGFTKYDI
+71 YIIRGFTKYDI
-82 VDLIRDSFIFQY
+82 IDLIRDSFIFQY

-113 TLFFIYKWFPF
+113 TIFFIYKWFPF

-131 LQYFVPFFETVAPFG
+131 LQYFVPLFETVTPFG

-225 VKLLLKYLPII
+225 VRLLLKYLPII

-341 VLIFVIWMY
+341 VLLFIIWLF
-350 FLIQLLRPLFK
+350 FLIQLLKPLFK

-376 AFLLNASFD
+376 AFLLNSSFD

-396 FWTWVGLYLLTEDQ
+396 FWTWMGLYLLSEDQ
-410 EYLVESVTKTQ
+410 EYLVESVTETN

>member
-1 MDLVKNLY
+1 
-9 LRAYLLVMTL
+9 MTL
-19 YVFLNKGIAYTYLVE
+19 YVFLNKGVAYTYLVE

-40 ILLLFINRKKV
+40 ILLLFIDRKKV

-58 TKLILFFIVISFI
+58 TKLILFFIAVSFV
-71 YILRGFTKYDI
+71 YILRGFSKYDI

-99 ILFLFKEKLEIIWE
+99 VLFLFKEKLDIIWE

-131 LQYFVPFFETVAPFG
+131 LQYFVPFFENVTPFG
-146 GIPILL
+146 AIPILL

-170 YSFENKTLKWRVL
+170 YTFEKKTLKWRVL

-225 VKLLLKYLPII
+225 VRLLLKYLPII

-248 VAENFQGR
+248 VADNFQGR

-273 TTDATSENNVVWR
+273 TTDATSEDNVVWR
-286 LVWWAKIIDYSLSS
+286 LVWWAKILDYSFSS

-309 GMNLATDDDIITL
+309 GMSLATDDDIITL
-322 DDSLRSPHN
+322 DETLRSPHN
-331 FHLNIMSRFG
+331 FHLNIMARFG
-341 VLIFVIWMY
+341 VLIFLIWTY
-350 FLIQLLRPLFK
+350 FLIQIIKPVFK
-361 KQLQGKRLLIGCILL
+361 KQLEGKGLLIGCILI
-376 AFLLNASFD
+376 AFLINASFD

-396 FWTWVGLYLLTEDQ
+396 FWTWMGLYLLAEDQ
-410 EYLVESVTKTQ
+410 ESLVEPVTKTN